1 MNMAMTT
8 NMSSNMRIALIRHGA
23 YEQLK
28 DVPSA
33 LQPFPLTKEGELEVR
48 LQARA
53 FGEWLKQTGSKLNP
67 EIDSSTLLRAWQTA
81 FIYMEELG
89 DYFEGEPQVRSYSAL
104 CERSVGAVANLSIDE
119 IERVMTLD
127 PRFETPPE
135 NWKSDS
141 YYCLPFDGAESLMQ
155 AGQRVADH
163 LQSWKASEENRSLIK
178 LFVGHG
184 ASIRH
189 CAFHLNVIKFSDIK
203 RLSMFYGHPVVLAF
217 AEDQQAQTLF
227 GEWKVRQ
234 ITDVP
239 D

>member
-1 MNMAMTT
+1 MAMTT

-28 DVPSA
+28 NVPSA
-33 LQPFPLTKEGELEVR
+33 LQPFPLTEEGELEVR
-48 LQARA
+48 HQARA

-81 FIYMEELG
+81 SIYIEELA
-89 DYFEGEPQVRSYSAL
+89 DYFQGEPQIRSYSAL
-104 CERSVGAVANLSIDE
+104 CERSVGAVANLPIDE

-163 LQSWKASEENRSLIK
+163 LHSWEASEENTSLIK
-178 LFVGHG
+178 LLVGHG

-189 CAFHLNVIKFSDIK
+189 CVFHLNVIDFCDIK
-203 RLSMFYGHPVVLAF
+203 RLSMFYGHPVVLEF
-217 AEDQQAQTLF
+217 TEDQQVQTLF

-234 ITDVP
+234 THEVLD
-239 D
+239 

>member
-8 NMSSNMRIALIRHGA
+8 NMGSNMRIALIRHGA

-28 DVPSA
+28 NVPSA
-33 LQPFPLTKEGELEVR
+33 LQPFPLTEEGELEVR
-48 LQARA
+48 HQARA
-53 FGEWLKQTGSKLNP
+53 FGEWLKH
-67 EIDSSTLLRAWQTA
+67 
-81 FIYMEELG
+81 
-89 DYFEGEPQVRSYSAL
+89 FEGEPQIRSYSAL
-104 CERSVGAVANLSIDE
+104 CERSVGAVANLPIDE
-119 IERVMTLD
+119 IELVMTLD

-163 LQSWKASEENRSLIK
+163 LHSWEASEENTSLIK
-178 LFVGHG
+178 LLVGHG

-189 CAFHLNVIKFSDIK
+189 CVFHLNVIDFCDIK
-203 RLSMFYGHPVVLAF
+203 RLSMFYGHPVVLEF
-217 AEDQQAQTLF
+217 TEDQQVQTLF

-234 ITDVP
+234 THEVLD
-239 D
+239 

>member
-1 MNMAMTT
+1 MTT
-8 NMSSNMRIALIRHGA
+8 NMRIALIRHGA

-28 DVPSA
+28 NVPSA
-33 LQPFPLTKEGELEVR
+33 LQPFPLTEEGELEVR
-48 LQARA
+48 HQARA

-81 FIYMEELG
+81 SIYIEELR
-89 DYFEGEPQVRSYSAL
+89 DYFDGEPQVRCYSAL
-104 CERSVGAVANLSIDE
+104 CERSVGAVANLPIDE

-127 PRFETPPE
+127 PRFDTPPE

-163 LQSWKASEENRSLIK
+163 LQSWKASEKNPSLIK

-189 CAFHLNVIKFSDIK
+189 CAFHLNIITFPDIK
-203 RLSMFYGHPVVLAF
+203 RLSMFYGHPVVFDF
-217 AEDQQAQTLF
+217 ADNKKAKLLF
-227 GEWKVRQ
+227 GGWKIRQ
-234 ITDVP
+234 THEHEVP